1 MNKMESTMEEMEKN
15 NISKA
20 GIVMGDVIGLLHVQ
34 AKNTETKDIC
44 YSSDEDII
52 NVRLQKH

>member
-1 MNKMESTMEEMEKN
+1 MQSKMEEMEKK

-20 GIVMGDVIGLLHVQ
+20 GIVIGDAIGLLHVQ
-34 AKNTETKDIC
+34 AKNTKTESIC
-44 YSSDEDII
+44 YSSDDDII